1 MKNGK
6 SYKHVTMKKKRRNH
20 PSGNE
25 DTKTKQ
31 TSATKKKQITVNS
44 DDDDELDIPLATLI
58 CSSKKK
64 DKVKQVGKFKTQ
76 SKSYDMQR
84 RMKIKDNKKL
94 SRVLAKDF
102 EDSTED
108 EYSVKDEI
116 EDDNN
121 SNCYPD
127 SNNGDEHIEGEKM
140 TNQRKYW

>member
-6 SYKHVTMKKKRRNH
+6 SFKHVTMKKKRRNH

-25 DTKTKQ
+25 DCKPKHAT
-31 TSATKKKQITVNS
+31 ATKKNQITVKS
-44 DDDDELDIPLATLI
+44 DDDDELDIPIASVI
-58 CSSKKK
+58 RSSKKK

-76 SKSYDMQR
+76 SKSYDIQR

-94 SRVLAKDF
+94 NRVLSKDF

-127 SNNGDEHIEGEKM
+127 SNNGDEQIEGGEI
-140 TNQRKYW
+140 TNRR